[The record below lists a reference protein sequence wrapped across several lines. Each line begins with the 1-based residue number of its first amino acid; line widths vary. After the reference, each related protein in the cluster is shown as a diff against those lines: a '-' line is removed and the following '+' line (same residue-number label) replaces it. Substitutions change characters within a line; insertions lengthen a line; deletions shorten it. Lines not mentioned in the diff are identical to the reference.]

1 MIHIGA
7 GATMIVITTL
17 IMDTTTTILI
27 MGITTII
34 HIMDITTI
42 IILLIDMIGKIITIT
57 TKILMEIP
65 LVSILQLMVEEGIAA
80 VMIIIV
86 TKTMAPIVLIG
97 IIITTLTIALLAL
110 IMKEIHVVMTIPQEV
125 VITIT
130 IIPMIIPPVPTMK
143 VVATMVEGMM
153 VDIKELKE
161 IIK

>member
-1 MIHIGA
+1 
-7 GATMIVITTL
+7 
-17 IMDTTTTILI
+17 
-27 MGITTII
+27 
-34 HIMDITTI
+34 
-42 IILLIDMIGKIITIT
+42 
-57 TKILMEIP
+57 
-65 LVSILQLMVEEGIAA
+65 
-80 VMIIIV
+80 
-86 TKTMAPIVLIG
+86 MAPIVLIG

-130 IIPMIIPPVPTMK
+130 ITIVIIVITIIPMIIPPVPTMK